1 MRFARLGPLGDET
14 PVVLQNGRAFDIRSI
29 APDVGAELFGKL
41 DDVEAALQNG
51 TLPEITDGELRVGAP
66 IARPGAVVCIGMNYA
81 AHAAESGAEP
91 PKEPVIFFK
100 HPNTVV
106 GPDDDVPLPDHAK
119 KLDWEVELALVVGK
133 PVWMLESA
141 DEGRAAIAGVTVADD
156 LSERTWQI
164 EISGGQ
170 WSKGKATPGSTPLGP
185 VLVTP
190 EEVDINNLRLT
201 SSVNGEPRQDS
212 STSDLIFDVG
222 TIVYELSQFMRLDAG
237 DLILTGTPEG
247 VGLSGRFPYLVDGDV
262 VEMGIEGLGAQRHA
276 VRRVERSAGSR

>member
-1 MRFARLGPLGDET
+1 MRFARLGPIGQET
-14 PVVLQNGRAFDIRSI
+14 PVALHDGRAFDIRSI
-29 APDVGAELFGKL
+29 ASDVGAELFDKL
-41 DDVEAALQNG
+41 DDVRAALDAG
-51 TLPEITDGELRVGAP
+51 TLPEITDGDLRVGAP

-81 AHAAESGAEP
+81 AHAAESGSAP
-91 PKEPVIFFK
+91 PEQPVIFFK

-133 PVWMLESA
+133 PVWMLESPE
-141 DEGRAAIAGVTVADD
+141 EGRAAIAGITVADD

-190 EEVDINNLRLT
+190 DEVDIDNLRLT
-201 SSVNGEPRQDS
+201 SSVNGEPRQES

-222 TIVYELSQFMRLDAG
+222 TIVYELSQYMQLDAG

-247 VGLSGRFPYLVDGDV
+247 VALSGRFPYLVDGDV
-262 VEMGIEGLGAQRHA
+262 VEMGIEGLGSQRHI
-276 VRRVERSAGSR
+276 VRRVTGAR